1 MIKRRQCFLSP
12 LMLKFNPSNK
22 GSSMLKF
29 MLFLILLGLAGCA
42 SSPLTERE
50 ELLAKTQCPIG
61 YHLVQN
67 GGLEVYSSKHQ
78 EKRTEIEF
86 KCVIDSAHDTLSNTI
101 ISQ

>member
-1 MIKRRQCFLSP
+1 
-12 LMLKFNPSNK
+12 MLR
-22 GSSMLKF
+22 LI
-29 MLFLILLGLAGCA
+29 LFLLVLGLVACA
-42 SSPLTERE
+42 SAPFSERE

-67 GGLEVYSSKHQ
+67 GGLEVYSTIHQ

-86 KCVIDSAHDTLSNTI
+86 KCVIDSAHDTLSDTI